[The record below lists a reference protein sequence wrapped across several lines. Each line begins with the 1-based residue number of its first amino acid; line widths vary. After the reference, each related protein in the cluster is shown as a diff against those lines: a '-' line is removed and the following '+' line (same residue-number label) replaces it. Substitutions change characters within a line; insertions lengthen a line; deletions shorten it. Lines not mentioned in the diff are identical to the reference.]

1 MSGFLPFLLREYR
14 LSLVRLGDHLTQAAF
29 FVMIATLFPLA
40 VGPSPKHL

>member
-29 FVMIATLFPLA
+29 FRDDSHFISARGGALT
-40 VGPSPKHL
+40 